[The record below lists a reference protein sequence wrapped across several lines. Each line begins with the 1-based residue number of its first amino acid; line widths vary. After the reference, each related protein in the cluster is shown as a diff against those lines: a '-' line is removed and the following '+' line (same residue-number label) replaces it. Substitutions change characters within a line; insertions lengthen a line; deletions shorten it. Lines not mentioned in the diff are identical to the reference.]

1 LVTPRVAEEGDAWI
15 PYAIVG
21 IGFSTII
28 AMLYLLKR
36 EGVGP
41 MASPLSAA
49 MEENRKK
56 DLGKVSLERSL
67 DAKED
72 DNEE

>member
-1 LVTPRVAEEGDAWI
+1 MTPRAAEEGDAWI

-21 IGFSTII
+21 IGFSSIV

-36 EGVGP
+36 EGLGP
-41 MASPLSAA
+41 IATSPPPGALPND
-49 MEENRKK
+49 ENSRQEV
-56 DLGKVSLERSL
+56 LIERSL

-72 DNEE
+72 DDEE